1 MQLDAL
7 TRLLALHP
15 DVSDLLGFESLTTFC
30 DIVCWLKDEISSI
43 QRANIGT
50 APPILPNHVRNFIA
64 DALSLGYEDISRIWE
79 VLRELAW
86 AGTDLETDA
95 VHKARRA
102 QAILPLFL
110 KYGPAHGV
118 SFYTLR
124 PPTRVCCD
132 PGCSAKPVGRPAAC
146 SDGVEYAPRQLGEPL
161 SHDIVVFTRDLGP
174 LPATALSLYCR
185 ECNSRYYHNYYVH
198 SSASTRTYYTGAIP
212 DFVQITQHYYVA
224 REVCEMFATLMNV
237 SWTSATNCAK
247 FYNLSMAK
255 AEIDV
260 LLPAEWKLTRS
271 LTTEHVWD
279 AFFTYS
285 LLLDHHERG
294 TILQLAHNAT
304 SHTERLRPAL
314 QARNALMVGPGQEQW
329 SHACDLCCWVER
341 NQDGQLSAVRSAV
354 TDGVTIGHPCC
365 GVHDCKRPLRRSKG
379 ARYCLIHASKEHEC
393 SVIDCALPAEGGFKT
408 CAQAAHRAM
417 DQHYHEKNSAMFQLQ
432 ARLQRLG
439 ATSTHSKTLVP
450 DVLELPN
457 RTASPLRHPTLDSS
471 PAASNPSISSH
482 APETTLEDDHEPP
495 PAEAVCDAK
504 SAEGNRR
511 LHALFGRRRT
521 HNEELCVTSCG
532 VIIGRATFFG
542 SEAVNGVIVCI
553 LATSIPH
560 SSVAPTSPVA

>member
-1 MQLDAL
+1 MQLDKLAI
-7 TRLLALHP
+7 LLALHP
-15 DVSDLLGFESLTTFC
+15 DVSDLLEFEGLITFC
-30 DIVCWLKDEISSI
+30 DIVYWLKDEISSI
-43 QRANIGT
+43 QRANVRT
-50 APPILPNHVRNFIA
+50 APLILPSHICNFIA
-64 DALSLGYEDISRIWE
+64 DALSVSYEDTSRIWG

-86 AGTDLETDA
+86 AGTDLETDTI
-95 VHKARRA
+95 HKARRA

-185 ECNSRYYHNYYVH
+185 V
-198 SSASTRTYYTGAIP
+198 P
-212 DFVQITQHYYVA
+212 DFVQITQHYYIA

-255 AEIDV
+255 AEIDA
-260 LLPAEWKLTRS
+260 LLPAEWKLTRA

-294 TILQLAHNAT
+294 TILQLAHNTT

-329 SHACDLCCWVER
+329 SHACDLCCWVE
-341 NQDGQLSAVRSAV
+341 QDK
-354 TDGVTIGHPCC
+354 DGHM
-365 GVHDCKRPLRRSKG
+365 S
-379 ARYCLIHASKEHEC
+379 
-393 SVIDCALPAEGGFKT
+393 
-408 CAQAAHRAM
+408 
-417 DQHYHEKNSAMFQLQ
+417 
-432 ARLQRLG
+432 
-439 ATSTHSKTLVP
+439 
-450 DVLELPN
+450 
-457 RTASPLRHPTLDSS
+457 
-471 PAASNPSISSH
+471 SNPSVSSNV
-482 APETTLEDDHEPP
+482 PETTLENDQEPP

-504 SAEGNRR
+504 SADGNRR

-542 SEAVNGVIVCI
+542 SEAVNGVIAFWRRLFPTRASLPQVQWHDNNCRVWATLNAGPAETREYFADIALPVDVFHFKCKHKETDVVCGTHCNPYI
-553 LATSIPH
+553 WPELRTVEGRWRFNSSAAEQCNVWFGKYQAIVREMDVDRYNFFLDEMIKRRNRLIIAELERKGRHPYLIPR
-560 SSVAPTSPVA
+560 SELFNA